1 MAETPSRET
10 GFLSRWSRL
19 KRESVQPGPRE
30 PAPPPAADA
39 GAKPPA
45 EAGTATA
52 PTLEHQLADQ
62 LAEAR
67 ARVPELPPIES
78 VSLASDFTP
87 FMQRK
92 VPEILRRQA
101 LKALFRDP
109 HFNQMD
115 GLDIY
120 IDDYTQFEPIPED
133 MLDKLSAWR
142 AIQKPL
148 EHVVSPEGH
157 AVDVESEEGRAI
169 LAARKAAEREVE
181 PCASEPA
188 QVAEATS
195 APGRVSASPADAP
208 PALASPEVPCEVP
221 MAPPPESEATAQPMT
236 STARP

>member
-19 KRESVQPGPRE
+19 KRESSQAETRE
-30 PAPPPAADA
+30 PAPPPSADA
-39 GAKPPA
+39 GAVAPTD
-45 EAGTATA
+45 AGSATA
-52 PTLEHQLADQ
+52 PTLEEQLA
-62 LAEAR
+62 AAR
-67 ARVPELPPIES
+67 AQAPELPPIES

-92 VPEILRRQA
+92 VPEVLRRQA

-120 IDDYTQFEPIPED
+120 IDDYTRFEPIPED
-133 MLDKLSAWR
+133 MLNKLSAWR

-169 LAARKAAEREVE
+169 LAARSAAEGEAGQG
-181 PCASEPA
+181 ASDPA
-188 QVAEATS
+188 EDAEATS
-195 APGRVSASPADAP
+195 ESGVASASSMAAT
-208 PALASPEVPCEVP
+208 PALASPEVQSERP
-221 MAPPPESEATAQPMT
+221 AARPPEPAAAAQPT
-236 STARP
+236 QSTVQR

>member
-1 MAETPSRET
+1 MAETPSREM
-10 GFLSRWSRL
+10 GFLSRWARL
-19 KRESVQPGPRE
+19 KRESAQPVARV
-30 PAPPPAADA
+30 PAPPPVADA
-39 GAKPPA
+39 EATSPA
-45 EAGTATA
+45 EAGSAIA
-52 PTLEHQLADQ
+52 PTLEDQ

-67 ARVPELPPIES
+67 AQVPELPPIES

-120 IDDYTQFEPIPED
+120 IDDYTRFEPIPED

-157 AVDVESEEGRAI
+157 AVDVESEEGRA
-169 LAARKAAEREVE
+169 LLVARGAAEREVE

-188 QVAEATS
+188 QEAEATS
-195 APGRVSASPADAP
+195 EPGRASTSSVDASPA
-208 PALASPEVPCEVP
+208 LACSEVPSEMP
-221 MAPPPESEATAQPMT
+221 IAQRPLPEAAAQPKQ